1 MLASKKIS
9 PSDSLSFSL
18 SPIPHHIQRLLL
30 NHGVYIRHP
39 FSPLLFIWSGLAIS
53 HSWTRVGVSI
63 WSSSRKVWAF
73 GAPLNPTQRWERV
86 FTAAGSWIPLAAQ
99 VIQEVRSLR
108 VSMNQEMRWPS
119 SFLAWIEGS
128 STAIY
133 LSLSAC
139 SFFFLIYFLFLRGK
153 GVGLYVTIFTRRE
166 EKHLHT
172 SGEMTAWTLMEVSL
186 QGIKPLG
193 KAKYP
198 TNELFQ
204 CSRIAC
210 SVSPFNCWL
219 WELGLD
225 LGLRLERV
233 RTKPISLI
241 CFKVHMFPLS
251 FFFLW
256 LDRTQWDE
264 GWVPFSRTHH
274 SPLVS
279 RFHFVFPSIYI
290 YDIVVLLVWYG
301 FSVDVDQ
308 MVVIN

>member
-133 LSLSAC
+133 LSLFFCDKLHVA
-139 SFFFLIYFLFLRGK
+139 FFLNLFF
-153 GVGLYVTIFTRRE
+153 IFTGQGGWVICNNLYTKRRE
-166 EKHLHT
+166 TSAHIRRDDCMNTHGSEPPRDQTFEK
-172 SGEMTAWTLMEVSL
+172 SKISNQWAVPVFS
-186 QGIKPLG
+186 
-193 KAKYP
+193 
-198 TNELFQ
+198 
-204 CSRIAC
+204 
-210 SVSPFNCWL
+210 NC
-219 WELGLD
+219 
-225 LGLRLERV
+225 
-233 RTKPISLI
+233 
-241 CFKVHMFPLS
+241 M
-251 FFFLW
+251 
-256 LDRTQWDE
+256 
-264 GWVPFSRTHH
+264 
-274 SPLVS
+274 
-279 RFHFVFPSIYI
+279 
-290 YDIVVLLVWYG
+290 
-301 FSVDVDQ
+301 
-308 MVVIN
+308 